1 MNSFL
6 ETLRQFGAARLT
18 ILAAIVLGLL
28 LFFVFVMLQVS
39 QPGLKVLY
47 TELAP
52 NDSSAIA
59 GVLEEAGI
67 PYEVSPDGAQVKV
80 SGGAVGRARMLLAE
94 RGLPDGGSLGYEL
107 FDERTGFGTTAF
119 VQNINQV
126 RALEG
131 ELARTIM
138 GMEAV
143 RTARVQLVL
152 PKRELFGREPVR
164 AKASVMLDLRPGARL
179 EPSQAAAVQ
188 ALVSAAVPDL
198 KSDAVTVVLS
208 NGVLVA
214 GGAPE
219 GEGAVA
225 ALRAHDLQRTQED
238 RLERK
243 IEDIVGRVVGFDKV
257 RAIVTAEMNF
267 DRVSLEEELYDPAGQ
282 VVRSAQVTEETGK
295 ETQAPRVEVSVA
307 NNLPGLGD
315 EGAGDGPPL
324 PGAEN
329 ARTSEVTNFEI
340 SRTVR
345 SVLSEGGAIERLSI
359 SVLVD
364 GRYTPAPAG
373 EGEGGTAGEMVYEP
387 RSDEEMARIESL
399 VRAAV
404 GFDPDRGDIIEVIN
418 DRFPTL
424 SLSDMVEEEPTL
436 LERLMSDEMQETV
449 GNLVL
454 AGAAILVVL
463 LIVQPMISR
472 LISAEMGPSDD
483 EAFDTELLA
492 AQTMPVLPPPE
503 EAVPEEQEEEESL
516 INIAGVEGKVK
527 ASALKKVEEIVQ
539 NYPNEAVSVIR
550 SWMTD
555 TRGD

>member
-39 QPGLKVLY
+39 QPGLKMLY

-152 PKRELFGREPVR
+152 PKRELFGREPVK

-179 EPSQAAAVQ
+179 EPAQAGAVQ
-188 ALVSAAVPDL
+188 ALIAAAVPDL
-198 KSDAVTVVLS
+198 RADAVTVVLS

-225 ALRAHDLQRTQED
+225 ALRAHDLQRTQEE

-243 IEDIVGRVVGFDKV
+243 IEDIVGRIVGFDKV
-257 RAIVTAEMNF
+257 RAIVTAQMNF
-267 DRVSLEEELYDPAGQ
+267 DRVSLEEELFDPAGQ

-295 ETQAPRVEVSVA
+295 ETQAPRLEVSVA
-307 NNLPGLGD
+307 NNLPGLGE
-315 EGAGDGPPL
+315 EGADGAPL

-329 ARTSEVTNFEI
+329 ARTQEVTNFEI

-345 SVLSEGGAIERLSI
+345 SVVSEGGEVKRLSV

-364 GRYTPAPAG
+364 GRYTPPPAG
-373 EGEGGTAGEMVYEP
+373 ADGTTSGEMVYEP

-404 GFDPDRGDIIEVIN
+404 GFDPDRGDVIEVIN

-483 EAFDTELLA
+483 EEFDTELLA

-503 EAVPEEQEEEESL
+503 EALPEEEEEEESL